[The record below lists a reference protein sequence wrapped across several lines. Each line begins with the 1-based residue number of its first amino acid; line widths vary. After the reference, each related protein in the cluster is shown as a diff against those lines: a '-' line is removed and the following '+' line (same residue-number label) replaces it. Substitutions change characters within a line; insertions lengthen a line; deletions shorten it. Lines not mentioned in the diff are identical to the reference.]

1 MGILARNG
9 LQITDYRL
17 KHDHDF
23 LQVLAVKS
31 KLQTKLG
38 CTRIMYFRINLIILS
53 DEHNFLK
60 IQTCSFRSSH
70 SQMFNKTRA
79 PKILANFTGKDLSRS
94 LFFIKV
100 TGQPATLLKKRLLR
114 RYFHFNLAKKFKNIF
129 IPKHL
134 QATASKFVR
143 CLMVMKQ

>member
-17 KHDHDF
+17 KYDHDF

-60 IQTCSFRSSH
+60 IQTCSFRSSR

-114 RYFHFNLAKKFKNIF
+114 RCFHFNLAKKFKNIF